1 MLNILCSEY
10 DLINSISSSIG
21 TLGFP
26 ILCCYFMW
34 RYINT
39 VMKEFTLT
47 IEENTKILNQ
57 ILKKLEKRCKDE

>member
-10 DLINSISSSIG
+10 DLINSIYSSIG